1 VFLTLEENIV
11 PRNYRMV
18 IARVLGVITLWIFVF
33 CPVNASAQDDR
44 AMPNKVVVAVAEVPP
59 FAMKAKD
66 GHWEGLSIEL
76 WQAIAQKLGVE
87 SELREYNPDQ
97 LGAAVT
103 KGEVDVIPALAATEQ
118 HEMVMD
124 LSLPFLR
131 SGSAIAVAAKPTKY
145 SWLHFA
151 GRLVSL
157 NLLPVIGLLILLSL
171 AAGTMVWLFEVR
183 GNPDMF
189 GGGTVRG
196 IVHGIWWAVVTLT
209 TVGYGDKAPKTVGGR
224 MVALVWMFA
233 SVILIAGFTAAIT
246 TSFTLGELQGKVRGL
261 SDLPDVRVG
270 SLSHS
275 QALNFLTKQGIAVVP
290 FENAADGLQAIVD
303 KEIDAFVFNEAVL
316 KHLVRTAFPGRVQ
329 VLATT
334 FDRYYVSMA
343 VVSGSPLRE
352 PLDRALLG
360 VTATDDW
367 LGLKELY
374 MGPNH

>member
-1 VFLTLEENIV
+1 MVQQNHK
-11 PRNYRMV
+11 MV
-18 IARVLGVITLWIFVF
+18 IARVLGILALLIFAF
-33 CPVNASAQDDR
+33 LPVSVSARDDR
-44 AMPNKVVVAVAEVPP
+44 STPDKVVVAVAEVPP

-66 GHWEGLSIEL
+66 GRWEGLSIEL
-76 WQAIAQKLGVE
+76 WKAIAQKLGVE
-87 SELREYNPDQ
+87 FELREYSPDQ
-97 LGAAVT
+97 LVGAVT

-118 HEMVMD
+118 HEMIMD

-131 SGSAIAVAAKPTKY
+131 SGSAIAVAANPTEH

-171 AAGTMVWLFEVR
+171 TAGTIVWLFEAG

-196 IVHGIWWAVVTLT
+196 IGHGIWWAVQTLT
-209 TVGYGDKAPKTVGGR
+209 TVGYGDKAPKTLGGR

-246 TSFTLGELQGKVRGL
+246 TSFTVGELQGKVRGL
-261 SDLPDVRVG
+261 SDLPNVRVG
-270 SLSHS
+270 SLSQS
-275 QALNFLTKQGIAVVP
+275 QALNYLTKRGIAVLP
-290 FENAADGLQAIVD
+290 FENAKDGLQAIVD
-303 KEIDAFVFNEAVL
+303 KKIDAFVFNEAVL
-316 KHLVRTAFPGRVQ
+316 RNLVRTEFPGRVQ
-329 VLATT
+329 VLAST
-334 FDRYYVSMA
+334 FDHYYVSMA
-343 VVSGSPLRE
+343 VPSGSALRE
-352 PLDRALLG
+352 PLDRALLA

-367 LGLKELY
+367 LRLVELY